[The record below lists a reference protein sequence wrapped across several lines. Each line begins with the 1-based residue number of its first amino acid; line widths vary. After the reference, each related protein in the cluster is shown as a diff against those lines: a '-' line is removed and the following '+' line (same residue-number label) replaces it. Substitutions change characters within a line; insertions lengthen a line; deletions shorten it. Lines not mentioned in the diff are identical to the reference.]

1 MSGRPIALRGN
12 GGQGRGGRGRGRPN
26 AARKPQ
32 AKPQVST
39 KKFQGNHDKLQ
50 GCIFD
55 CSDSRQADLFVTT
68 LKRISEHLGSEYKHG
83 GDIRSSILNETKF
96 TIPVPVAPTIVDAA
110 NLTAVEVVGNMI
122 FKGKV
127 DAYIKRDAVLDNTIQ
142 KAYSLILGQCTDLHY
157 AEKCSCVC

>member
-122 FKGKV
+122 FKEKWTRILNV
-127 DAYIKRDAVLDNTIQ
+127 TPSWTITSRRPIHSSSVSVLICFR
-142 KAYSLILGQCTDLHY
+142 AR
-157 AEKCSCVC
+157 